1 MSSSNSNMFMYIGV
15 GVFILTVA
23 LVLAYFFLT
32 CRSGSVK
39 VAGKCYKL
47 VEQDASTATTGVNE
61 AKIHDKN
68 MTTGAATTTATT
80 TYNLKIKDTT
90 KIVKGARITAKV
102 NGTSET
108 EKVQLKITAGTNSL
122 MFDFPKNGKTISEGK
137 LFSTA
142 LTTAVQN
149 LTLEVPTGVTVYE
162 VELI

>member
-1 MSSSNSNMFMYIGV
+1 MSSDNSKMFMYMGV
-15 GVFILTVA
+15 GVFVVTVA

-47 VEQDASTATTGVNE
+47 VEQEASTATTGVNE

-68 MTTGAATTTATT
+68 MTTGAATTSATT
-80 TYNLKIKDTT
+80 TYNWKVKDAA
-90 KIVKGARITAKV
+90 KIVRGARVTAKV
-102 NGTSET
+102 DGTSET
-108 EKVQLKITAGTNSL
+108 EKVQLKLTAGSSTL
-122 MFDFPKNGKTISEGK
+122 TFDFPKNGKTRSEGK
-137 LFSTA
+137 LFTTA
-142 LTTAVQN
+142 LTAAVPA